1 MRKFLILIALNF
13 SIFGADVPVDCVAV
27 FEARKDEIRLEV
39 DKLDEA
45 KQALEAFK
53 ASTQSLY
60 EEQNSKITAREAEV
74 NATLSKV
81 EKEKKEIQDLVKKN
95 EEILSQLKSMTM
107 DKVGE
112 AYGKMKDQAAA
123 DVLSAM
129 DRVEAASIMYALSP
143 KKISA
148 IIGKMAPQIASEIT
162 LLLKKGP
169 PFNQL
174 NLPKLDKMQDGP
186 AGNLLNL

>member
-1 MRKFLILIALNF
+1 MLLFLKIL
-13 SIFGADVPVDCVAV
+13 SVDVPVDCVAV
-27 FEARKDEIRLEV
+27 FDPRKDELKLEV

-45 KQALEAFK
+45 RQGLEAFK
-53 ASTQSLY
+53 ASTNSLY
-60 EEQNSKITAREAEV
+60 EERNAKLIAKEADI
-74 NATLSKV
+74 NATLVKI
-81 EKEKKEIQDLVKKN
+81 EKEKKNIEELVKKN
-95 EEILSQLKSMTM
+95 DEILAQLKAMTM

-112 AYGKMKDQAAA
+112 TYGKMKDQAAA

-129 DRVEAASIMYALSP
+129 SRVDAASIMYALTP

-148 IIGKMAPQIASEIT
+148 IMGKMAPNVASEIT

-169 PFNQL
+169 PFEPLKQYDV
-174 NLPKLDKMQDGP
+174 PSIKDGP

>member
-1 MRKFLILIALNF
+1 MRAFC
-13 SIFGADVPVDCVAV
+13 ADAPVDCVAV
-27 FEARKDEIRLEV
+27 FEARKDELRLEV

-45 KQALEAFK
+45 RQSMEAFR
-53 ASTQSLY
+53 ASTNSLY
-60 EEQNSKITAREAEV
+60 EERNAKLIAKEADI
-74 NATLSKV
+74 NATLAKV
-81 EKEKKEIQDLVKKN
+81 QKEKRSIEELVKKN
-95 EEILSQLKSMTM
+95 DEILAQLKAMTM

-112 AYGKMKDQAAA
+112 TYGKMKDQAAA

-129 DRVEAASIMYALSP
+129 SRIDAASIMYALSP

-148 IIGKMAPQIASEIT
+148 VMAKMEPAVASEIT

-169 PFNQL
+169 PFTPAKQYD
-174 NLPKLDKMQDGP
+174 LPSIKDAP